1 MTEFTIVFLIISL
14 LVGVP
19 LAGKLIPPH
28 IVIILVLSVMN
39 LINVFVMVINLWQA
53 IKRDQRFMNP
63 IHLST
68 IVFLVGVCL
77 LVLFG
82 LVMGNQAYTYIVS
95 IPFIASGLLTFCVS
109 LLWMAIRGKS
119 GRAVE
124 SLKGEK

>member
-1 MTEFTIVFLIISL
+1 MRNSTSSLPGIRLELIVEKQSVVHDGIYLSMTEFTLVLLIITV
-14 LVGVP
+14 LVGLP
-19 LAGKLIPPH
+19 LAGKLIPPN

-82 LVMGNQAYTYIVS
+82 LVMG
-95 IPFIASGLLTFCVS
+95 
-109 LLWMAIRGKS
+109 
-119 GRAVE
+119 
-124 SLKGEK
+124 